1 MADFSFKYGDGH
13 MDFSFPDE
21 DIIKVIEPA
30 HVEVPEGTEEEKI
43 AEAINN
49 PIGTGKL
56 EEIIKP
62 TDTVCILVPDMTRQ
76 WGRPAQIMSVLVP
89 MLEKIG
95 VKDENMLIVSAV
107 GTHKKQTPEEHA
119 LIVGQDIYDRIKM
132 VDHDCDSNLQL
143 VGTSFRGNE
152 IWVNKTVMGYDK
164 KIIVGSTVFHF
175 LAGFGG
181 SRKYV
186 LPGIAGRD
194 TIMSNHSQYFA
205 EGGVGSGQNPLVA
218 PGRYEDNPINREMF
232 EAAEFAGIDF
242 NITGVIGPDKKIA
255 FCYAGEIHK
264 SHEAAVEK
272 CRMFDGVMVD
282 EPAEM
287 VIASGMGFPKDINLY
302 QTAAKPMNNAVGL
315 LKKDPNSVMIVASEC
330 REGVGSADTDRMLHD
345 FDNAHDR
352 EVYTRENYTIG
363 LNVAYFFTQYAEDF
377 HVILVSSLD
386 SDLFKKTKVHTAKDI
401 TEAIELA
408 KKLTG
413 KDHFKTYIMPYAA
426 STCGT
431 VKHLYIKH
439 NKQTS

>member
-152 IWVNKTVMGYDK
+152 IWVNKTVMSYDK

-431 VKHLYIKH
+431 VKH
-439 NKQTS
+439 

>member
-194 TIMSNHSQYFA
+194 AIMSNHSQYFA

-431 VKHLYIKH
+431 VKH
-439 NKQTS
+439 

>member
-30 HVEVPEGTEEEKI
+30 HVEIPEGTEEEKI

-49 PIGTGKL
+49 PLGTGKL

-95 VKDENMLIVSAV
+95 VKDENMLIVSAT
-107 GTHKKQTPEEHA
+107 GNHKTQNHEEHS

-132 VDHDCDSNLQL
+132 VDHNCDENLQL

-152 IWVNKTVMGYDK
+152 IWVNKTVMSYDK
-164 KIIVGSTVFHF
+164 KIIIGSTVFHF

-205 EGGVGSGQNPLVA
+205 EGGVGSGQNPLVS

-255 FCYAGEIHK
+255 FCYAGDIHK

-272 CRMFDGVMVD
+272 CRLFDGAVVD
-282 EPAEM
+282 EPGDM

-302 QTAAKPMNNAVGL
+302 QTAAKPMNNAVGV

-330 REGVGSADTDRMLHD
+330 REGVGSSDTDRMLHD

-386 SDLFKKTKVHTAKDI
+386 PDLFKKTKVHTAKDI

-413 KDHFKTYIMPYAA
+413 KEHFKAYIMPYAA

-431 VKHLYIKH
+431 VKH
-439 NKQTS
+439 